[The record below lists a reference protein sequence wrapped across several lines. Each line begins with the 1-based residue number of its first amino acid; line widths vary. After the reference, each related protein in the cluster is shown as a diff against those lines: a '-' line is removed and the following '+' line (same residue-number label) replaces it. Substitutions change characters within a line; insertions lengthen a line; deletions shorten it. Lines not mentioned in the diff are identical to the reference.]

1 MDKEELKFIT
11 RMILTEV
18 IFPIVFL
25 SAIVFLTFLYVKNK

>member
-1 MDKEELKFIT
+1 MDKEELKFVIT
-11 RMILTEV
+11 MILTEV